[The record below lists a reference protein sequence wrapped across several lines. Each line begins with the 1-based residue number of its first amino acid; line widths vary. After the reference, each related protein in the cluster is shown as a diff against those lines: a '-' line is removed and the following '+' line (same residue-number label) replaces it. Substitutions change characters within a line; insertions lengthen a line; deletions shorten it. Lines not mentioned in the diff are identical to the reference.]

1 MKFNKVN
8 LIFLLSGIALTGIA
22 FVAISRNSTE
32 TVVQTPAH
40 KCECG
45 PTEHWFY
52 KSCVKNYNKQF
63 PDAHL
68 EENNDTEGLSE
79 NVLQAIE
86 MFALDIQF
94 VDENNSPIQ
103 LELNKQGNL
112 FLPLFKN
119 PKFMLGKKV
128 LRNVDVSTT
137 LPAQNLYKQW
147 TTQLNDLK

>member
-1 MKFNKVN
+1 
-8 LIFLLSGIALTGIA
+8 
-22 FVAISRNSTE
+22 
-32 TVVQTPAH
+32 
-40 KCECG
+40 
-45 PTEHWFY
+45 
-52 KSCVKNYNKQF
+52 
-63 PDAHL
+63 
-68 EENNDTEGLSE
+68 
-79 NVLQAIE
+79 